1 MDGANDLGNVPTQ
14 ENDEK
19 LDTNKSTELTKI
31 TDYKSLYEDLL
42 QKVESSRASQ
52 PRQKVDLD
60 IDPSDVDLI
69 QLAHNSYIREINKYN
84 I

>member
-1 MDGANDLGNVPTQ
+1 MDNDLGNVPTQ

-19 LDTNKSTELTKI
+19 IDTTPV
-31 TDYKSLYEDLL
+31 DYKSLYEDLL